1 MSDKIYFKSDSRF
14 NFKKHMLNV
23 MTRAH
28 HRVAPRHAEK
38 TATKLLLTPVRAKPK
53 NTVPNDMIEA
63 SIPSREGFLKTYQV
77 GSGPVWVLTH
87 GWSGSANQ
95 FFPLMQYIA
104 QQGYTALAFDH
115 PAHGN
120 SEGSMGHLPAF
131 VSGLDTVL
139 SSTNEIEGVIAHSM
153 GCAAA
158 IECKHPKLNNKPLLL
173 IAPVLDYVSNLF
185 GSIERSGYSMRL
197 FRSVVSKVESEY
209 NYPMASV
216 DPFEKLKNRTSPCII
231 VHDKYDRF
239 AQFTVSK
246 RAATEMSEV
255 KLIETKGL
263 GHGRILQSE
272 QAREAFDELISA

>member
-14 NFKKHMLNV
+14 NLKKHMLNV

-38 TATKLLLTPVRAKPK
+38 TAIKLLLTPVRAKPK
-53 NTVPNDMIEA
+53 NTVPSDMIEE
-63 SIPSREGFLKTYQV
+63 SIPSREGLLKTYRM
-77 GSGPVWVLTH
+77 GSGPVWVFTH

-115 PAHGN
+115 PAHGS
-120 SEGSMGHLPAF
+120 SEGSVGHLPAF
-131 VSGLDTVL
+131 VSGLEAVL
-139 SSTNEIEGVIAHSM
+139 ESTDQVKGVIAHSM

-158 IECKHPKLNNKPLLL
+158 IECKHPTLINKPLLL
-173 IAPVLDYVSNLF
+173 IAPLLDYVSNLF

-197 FRSVVSKVESEY
+197 FRSVVSKVENEY

-216 DPFEKLKNRTSPCII
+216 DPFEKLKNKTAPCII
-231 VHDKYDRF
+231 VHDKHDKF
-239 AQFTVSK
+239 AQFAVSK
-246 RAATEMSEV
+246 QAATKMPKV
-255 KLIETKGL
+255 KLIETQGL
-263 GHGRILQSE
+263 GHGRILQSQ
-272 QAREAFDELISA
+272 QAQEAFDELITA

>member
-23 MTRAH
+23 ATRVH
-28 HRVAPRHAEK
+28 HRIAPGHAEK

-53 NTVPNDMIEA
+53 HAAPADLIED
-63 SIPSREGFLKTYQV
+63 SISSKEGLLKTYRV
-77 GSGPVWVLTH
+77 GNGPVWVLTH

-95 FFPLMQYIA
+95 FFPLMQHIA
-104 QQGYTALAFDH
+104 AQGYTALAFDH

-120 SEGSMGHLPAF
+120 SEGEVGHLPGF
-131 VSGLDTVL
+131 VSGLEAVL
-139 SSTNEIEGVIAHSM
+139 DSLDETQGVIAHSM

-158 IECKHPKLNNKPLLL
+158 IECQHPKLSNKPLLL

-197 FRSVVSKVESEY
+197 FRSVVSKVENEY

-216 DPFEKLKNRTSPCII
+216 DPFEKLKNRTAHCII
-231 VHDKYDRF
+231 VHDQHDRF

-246 RAATEMSEV
+246 QAATQMCRV
-255 KLIETKGL
+255 KLIETQGL
-263 GHGRILQSE
+263 GHGRILQSQ
-272 QAREAFDELISA
+272 QAKDAFDALIR

>member
-1 MSDKIYFKSDSRF
+1 MSDKIYFKSDSKF
-14 NFKKHMLNV
+14 NVKKHMLNL

-28 HRVAPRHAEK
+28 HRIAPGHAEK

-53 NTVPNDMIEA
+53 HAAPNEMVEG
-63 SIPSREGFLKTYQV
+63 SISSKEGLLKTYQI
-77 GSGPVWVLTH
+77 GCGPVWVLTH

-95 FFPLMQYIA
+95 FFPLMQHIA

-120 SEGSMGHLPAF
+120 SEGSVGHLPAF
-131 VSGLDTVL
+131 VYGLEAVL
-139 SSTNEIEGVIAHSM
+139 DSTEHVEGVIAHSM

-158 IECKHPKLNNKPLLL
+158 IECKHPKLADKPLLL

-197 FRSVVSKVESEY
+197 FRSVVSKVENEY

-216 DPFEKLKNRTSPCII
+216 DPFAKLKSRSAQCII
-231 VHDKYDRF
+231 VHDQNDRF

-246 RAATEMSEV
+246 QAATEMSKV
-255 KLIETKGL
+255 KLIETQGL

-272 QAREAFDELISA
+272 QAKEAFEELVTP